1 MICKVLLPLRK
12 RPPSEQENGQK
23 LGKKKKASRKGN
35 TNDPEQRHLSLLII

>member
-23 LGKKKKASRKGN
+23 LGKKKKLPGREIQMTLNKG
-35 TNDPEQRHLSLLII
+35 T